1 MRTEIINKLKRNDRL
16 TDEFELK
23 SNTFSIFISILLSK
37 EIFPRNNDI
46 RFFIEQF
53 SFAGQFK
60 EYLFASR
67 TQLIARLI
75 RIIDSSEPDQ
85 LKHYNQTLM
94 RYYEVEEKKK
104 IIEKYDKK
112 EVDEIINTL
121 NRFSRK
127 KKK

>member
-16 TDEFELK
+16 TDELELK
-23 SNTFSIFISILLSK
+23 SNTFSIFILTLLSK

-46 RFFIEQF
+46 QFFIKQF

-94 RYYEVEEKKK
+94 RYFEVEEKKK
-104 IIEKYDKK
+104 NIEKYDKK